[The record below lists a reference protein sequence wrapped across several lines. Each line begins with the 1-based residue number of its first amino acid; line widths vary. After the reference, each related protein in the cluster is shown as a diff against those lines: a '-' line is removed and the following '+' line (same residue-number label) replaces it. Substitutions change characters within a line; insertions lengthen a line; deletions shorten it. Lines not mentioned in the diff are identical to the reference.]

1 MYIVYILYTC
11 ATSTMGEFKGNKID
25 LSICALPYKMK
36 TYHFQIKSFKHIT
49 AYVKYHFNIAST

>member
-1 MYIVYILYTC
+1 
-11 ATSTMGEFKGNKID
+11 MGEFKGNKID